1 MKDLKI
7 LHPNHCSTAP
17 ETLMRPIWWWK
28 TLKKL
33 KKWCSQIVFPPFSRQ
48 DGFLATWD
56 PYKMKDLKILH
67 LNHCSTAPETL
78 MRPCLCRF
86 KVSNFMF
93 FLFYFLIFLC
103 FSTTSILY
111 PLQALWQ
118 SPGGGKENVL
128 STFYLYFYLITCTLN
143 IFLSSDW
150 YPKCTNS
157 GWKDKWLAPI
167 SRKVTNGKMGY
178 G

>member
-93 FLFYFLIFLC
+93 FLFFFCFFYVFPQTSVPDLHDLVNNHHRKDGKGHLC
-103 FSTTSILY
+103 L
-111 PLQALWQ
+111 
-118 SPGGGKENVL
+118 
-128 STFYLYFYLITCTLN
+128 FYTLFTYN
-143 IFLSSDW
+143 
-150 YPKCTNS
+150 Y
-157 GWKDKWLAPI
+157 
-167 SRKVTNGKMGY
+167 
-178 G
+178 

>member
-28 TLKKL
+28 TLKKF

-67 LNHCSTAPETL
+67 PNHRSTAPETL

-86 KVSNFMF
+86 KVPSFMF
-93 FLFYFLIFLC
+93 FFFYYFVCFFTFFHNLHFVPPPRTLAVTWRRKGKCFKYLLPLLLPYNVYLKHFPFLRLVPQM
-103 FSTTSILY
+103 Y
-111 PLQALWQ
+111 
-118 SPGGGKENVL
+118 
-128 STFYLYFYLITCTLN
+128 
-143 IFLSSDW
+143 
-150 YPKCTNS
+150 
-157 GWKDKWLAPI
+157 
-167 SRKVTNGKMGY
+167 
-178 G
+178 